1 MDKVISAK
9 GSYDRKIDEVTK
21 GTDRAGG
28 GEGMHL
34 DQPASNVFRFSF
46 QYPAAASPAV
56 TPK

>member
-1 MDKVISAK
+1 VAWSAK